1 MKKIR
6 LIVLGMCMVL
16 AFSACV
22 SNENTDKNASDGQ
35 KEQEQLDNK
44 KEEKMIRLNVF
55 IQVDEKNRAELI
67 ETAKE
72 LVEASQKDS
81 GCISY
86 DLFESATR
94 PDVLMICETWKD
106 DESLSAH
113 SQAPH
118 FTKLVPK
125 IESLGTMKTERFEF

>member
-1 MKKIR
+1 
-6 LIVLGMCMVL
+6 MCMVL
-16 AFSACV
+16 ALSACA
-22 SNENTDKNASDGQ
+22 SNENADKNTPDGQ
-35 KEQEQLDNK
+35 KEQEQVINK
-44 KEEKMIRLNVF
+44 SEKKMIRLTVF
-55 IQVDEKNRAELI
+55 IQVDEKNRAELVAA
-67 ETAKE
+67 AKE
-72 LVEASQKDS
+72 LVAASQKDS

-118 FTKLVPK
+118 FTRLVPK